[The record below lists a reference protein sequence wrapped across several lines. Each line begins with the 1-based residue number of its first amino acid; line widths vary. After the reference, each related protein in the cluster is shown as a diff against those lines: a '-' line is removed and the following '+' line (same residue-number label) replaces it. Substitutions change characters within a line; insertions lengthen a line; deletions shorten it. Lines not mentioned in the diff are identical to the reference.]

1 MERQQRAARV
11 EKLEEDL
18 RVQHIYAE
26 FIDSQHT
33 LRQQMHVSRAR
44 EEKLHADLLAAEQER
59 ERLKSLVSTLE
70 ASDKKWR
77 EREEIVA
84 TAKARCVE
92 VEANAS
98 KLRADLVT
106 AKDRARSLQEQLDSQ
121 TRLASS
127 KDYIIQS
134 ITEESRLKLEVTED
148 EIARLRRELGHEHD
162 RRLRETKELLDE
174 RARTQDR
181 HEAEMHLIAQE
192 ARDAQDQLATLRDV
206 LSRRRADGRFPLV
219 RAHSSGRR
227 HPTTELVDNGLPP
240 LPPEQ
245 ILDAGNPPVSL
256 TIDPDP
262 LRYPTK
268 SSRQSSGQDGGDLS
282 TCPASRLLQY
292 PAFQFFDQ
300 TSDVAKAQRAAL
312 EELLERMRQPE
323 SESAQDVKPDEQD
336 DRHLEE
342 ELTATTEQ
350 LRLTEEEVLILR
362 RDLGRSRATIRE
374 VKSRARDLEH
384 KLGMCQARLRKTQDA
399 RRDARIRFA
408 QALELLS
415 LRRADFEWSIAEAK
429 ASQFKCSQVTFLSA
443 ALQERVTELEAEV
456 KTLKTNPTGP
466 GRSMP

>member
-1 MERQQRAARV
+1 M
-11 EKLEEDL
+11 
-18 RVQHIYAE
+18 QHIYAE
-26 FIDSQHT
+26 FIDSQDT
-33 LRQQMHVSRAR
+33 LRQQLHVSRAR
-44 EEKLHADLLAAEQER
+44 EQKLHADLLAAEQER
-59 ERLKSLVSTLE
+59 KRLKSLVSTLE

-77 EREEIVA
+77 EREENVA

-219 RAHSSGRR
+219 RAHSSGHR
-227 HPTTELVDNGLPP
+227 HPTTELVDTDQPP

-256 TIDPDP
+256 AIDPDS

-282 TCPASRLLQY
+282 TCPASRLLQI
-292 PAFQFFDQ
+292 PAFLDQ
-300 TSDVAKAQRAAL
+300 TSDVAKDQRAAL

-350 LRLTEEEVLILR
+350 LRLTKEEVLNLR
-362 RDLGRSRATIRE
+362 RDLGRSRETIRE

-384 KLGMCQARLRKTQDA
+384 KLWMCEVKLRETQDA
-399 RRDARIRFA
+399 RRDSRIRFV
-408 QALELLS
+408 QVVELLS
-415 LRRADFEWSIAEAK
+415 LRRAELESSIAEAK

-456 KTLKTNPTGP
+456 KTLKTNPTDP

>member
-1 MERQQRAARV
+1 M

-26 FIDSQHT
+26 FIDSQDT
-33 LRQQMHVSRAR
+33 LRQQLHVSRAR
-44 EEKLHADLLAAEQER
+44 EQKLHADLLAAEQER

-148 EIARLRRELGHEHD
+148 EIARLRRELGREHD

-206 LSRRRADGRFPLV
+206 LSRRRADVRFPLV
-219 RAHSSGRR
+219 RAHSSGHR
-227 HPTTELVDNGLPP
+227 HPTTELVDTDQPP

-256 TIDPDP
+256 AIDPDS

-268 SSRQSSGQDGGDLS
+268 SSRRSSGQDGRDLS
-282 TCPASRLLQY
+282 TCPASRLLQI
-292 PAFQFFDQ
+292 PAFLDQ
-300 TSDVAKAQRAAL
+300 TSDVAKDQRAAL

-362 RDLGRSRATIRE
+362 RDLGRSRETIRE

-384 KLGMCQARLRKTQDA
+384 KLQMCQARLRKTQDA
-399 RRDARIRFA
+399 RRNARIRFV
-408 QALELLS
+408 QAMELLS
-415 LRRADFEWSIAEAK
+415 LRRAELESSIAEAK

-443 ALQERVTELEAEV
+443 ALQGRVTELEAEV
-456 KTLKTNPTGP
+456 KTLKTNPTDP